1 MYILYAHMCLHVFIK
16 KRNTT
21 ATTLTYFARQS
32 GIFRLRKIF
41 MVTSMANKKY
51 EIHVHVYIYIYIY
64 YSRICIC
71 EFVESM
77 NTHTIAHMLIKIKT
91 IVF

>member
-1 MYILYAHMCLHVFIK
+1 MCLHVFIK

-51 EIHVHVYIYIYIY
+51 EIHVHVYIYIYTYIILVY
-64 YSRICIC
+64 V
-71 EFVESM
+71 FVS
-77 NTHTIAHMLIKIKT
+77 LLSL
-91 IVF
+91 